1 MYLCCAAADCFCYP
15 LNYLGVRRVLKEKPW
30 VVVLVILLLAAQA
43 LQIVVAVHRE
53 WLTFDEEDHM
63 YAGYRMWTNGDF
75 GLNPEHPPLVKLL
88 ATLPILGDK
97 LWLPPLKGIFFKG
110 EAYLGGRDWLEHNDG
125 GSQKLVFRMR
135 LAAAMLAIALSLV
148 VFFAAREWF
157 GTTAALAA
165 LTLTVFDP
173 NILAHSGLVTTDV
186 GATLF
191 FLATLYAFYRYVKQP
206 ALSRLAVAGIV
217 FGLLL
222 ATKHSGVVLGPM
234 LLALVGWEIAVAPKG
249 TRPRLALRLCG
260 AWFAIILLGVGV
272 LWAFYGFRYAARP
285 AGLQLI
291 PSLAQY
297 SQDLKPFDRGV
308 IWWLARLHL
317 LPESY
322 LMGMVD
328 IKVFA
333 KNFSTFV
340 LGNWYPHGVLWYFPA
355 AIAIKTTIGM
365 LALVALAGFAIATG
379 KLAKTPDR
387 SRALVYVLF
396 VWIAYLLIAMVNG
409 LNIGVR
415 HILPLY
421 ALAAIVAGAG
431 VAALAPRSRA
441 WLGVCAVLIAAHIAS
456 ALSVFPNSLAYAN
469 EAWGG
474 AWNTHTI
481 LNDSNVDW
489 GRQLYQVKAWEDAHP
504 HEDCWFAYTV
514 RPFIH
519 PETYGVHCHILPNG
533 LGGNGP
539 EPVPPVIHGSV
550 LLSAGEVD
558 GSIWPSQELNPYRA
572 FQSRKPDEEIDY
584 GVLVYRGDV
593 HMEATGGVSRALL
606 AWDKIDAHQP
616 QEALALA
623 EEAVKLAPEHLYTQ
637 MALGDAAAAAGK
649 KDEARAAYHAAMA
662 EANKLDPV
670 RRAQYLSDIDAS
682 VKKL

>member
-1 MYLCCAAADCFCYP
+1 M
-15 LNYLGVRRVLKEKPW
+15 LKEKPW
-30 VVVLVILLLAAQA
+30 VVALVILLLAAQA
-43 LQIVVAVHRE
+43 LEIAVAVHRE
-53 WLTFDEEDHM
+53 SLTWDEEDHM
-63 YAGYRMWTNGDF
+63 YAGYRMWKTGDF

-110 EAYLGGRDWLEHNDG
+110 EAYTGGRDWLEHNDG
-125 GSQKLVFRMR
+125 GSQRLVFRMR
-135 LAAAMLAIALSLV
+135 LAAAVLAIALSLV

-157 GTTAALAA
+157 GVTAALVA
-165 LTLTVFDP
+165 LTLVVFDP

-191 FLATLYAFYRYVKQP
+191 FLVALYAFYRYVKQP
-206 ALSRLAVAGIV
+206 TLLWLAIAGVV

-234 LLALVGWEIAVAPKG
+234 LLVLVGWEIAVAPSG
-249 TRPRLALRLCG
+249 ARPRLALRLCG
-260 AWFAIILLGVGV
+260 AWFAIVLLGVGV

-297 SQDLKPFDRGV
+297 SQGLSGFDRGV
-308 IWWLARLHL
+308 IWWMARLHL
-317 LPESY
+317 LPEAY

-333 KNFSTFV
+333 KNFTTFV
-340 LGNWYPHGVLWYFPA
+340 LGTWYPHGVLWYFPA
-355 AIAIKTTIGM
+355 AIAIKTTLGM
-365 LALVALAGFAIATG
+365 LALVLLAGFAIATG
-379 KLAKTPDR
+379 KLGKTPDR
-387 SRALVYVLF
+387 LRALVYLLF
-396 VWIAYLLIAMVNG
+396 VWVAYLVIAMLNG

-421 ALAAIVAGAG
+421 ALAAIIAGAG
-431 VAALAPRSRA
+431 VAALAPRSRT
-441 WLGVCAVLIAAHIAS
+441 WLWVCAVLIAAHVAS

-474 AWNTHTI
+474 ARNTHNI

-489 GRQLYQVKAWEDAHP
+489 GGQLYQVKAWEDAHP
-504 HEDCWFAYTV
+504 GEDCWFAYTV
-514 RPFIH
+514 RPLIH

-533 LGGNGP
+533 LGGAGP
-539 EPVPPVIHGSV
+539 ELVPSVIHGAV

-558 GSIWPSQELNPYRA
+558 GSLWPSREMNPYRA
-572 FQSRKPDEEIDY
+572 FQTMKPDEEIDY

-593 HMEATGGVSRALL
+593 RMEATGGVSRAFL

-616 QEALALA
+616 QQALALA
-623 EEAVKLAPEHLYTQ
+623 EEAVKLAPDHLYTQ
-637 MALGDAAAAAGK
+637 WALGDAAAAAGK
-649 KDEARAAYHAAMA
+649 KDEARTAYQAAIAA
-662 EANKLDPV
+662 ANKLDSERSAEFV
-670 RRAQYLSDIDAS
+670 SDIES
-682 VKKL
+682 SLKKL